1 MELQGQTALVTGG
14 TSGIGLESA
23 RLMAAEGAAVVISG
37 RDLQRGEQAAAD
49 IGRGTRFVQADL
61 GDIDSVANLIA
72 RSGDVDV
79 LVNNAGIYPQAT
91 TFEQDVAGFQQL
103 FDTNVRGTYFLV
115 AAAAKGMVERGR
127 GSIVNITTLAA
138 HKGFPGTSVYAATK
152 AALESLTRTWAA
164 EFGAN
169 GVRVNSVSP
178 GPTRTPT
185 TLAQMGDFIDD
196 VAAGLPLKR
205 TAAPEEIAQAVLF
218 LASPRASFV
227 TGSTLYVDGGGSA
240 V

>member
-1 MELQGQTALVTGG
+1 M
-14 TSGIGLESA
+14 
-23 RLMAAEGAAVVISG
+23 
-37 RDLQRGEQAAAD
+37 
-49 IGRGTRFVQADL
+49 
-61 GDIDSVANLIA
+61 DSVASLVSQA
-72 RSGDVDV
+72 GDVDI
-79 LVNNAGIYPQAT
+79 LVNNAGIYPTAP

-115 AAAAKGMVERGR
+115 AATAKGMVERGR

-152 AALESLTRTWAA
+152 AALASLTRTWAA

-185 TLAQMGDFIDD
+185 TLAQMGDSIDD

-205 TAAPEEIAQAVLF
+205 TAGPEEIAQAVLF

>member
-91 TFEQDVAGFQQL
+91 TFDQDVAGFQQL

-152 AALESLTRTWAA
+152 AALASLTRTWAA

>member
-91 TFEQDVAGFQQL
+91 TFDQDVAGFQQL

-115 AAAAKGMVERGR
+115 AAAAKGMVERGH

-152 AALESLTRTWAA
+152 AALASLTRTWAA

>member
-1 MELQGQTALVTGG
+1 
-14 TSGIGLESA
+14 
-23 RLMAAEGAAVVISG
+23 MAAEGAAVVISG

-91 TFEQDVAGFQQL
+91 TFDQDVAGFQQL

-152 AALESLTRTWAA
+152 AALASLTRTWAA